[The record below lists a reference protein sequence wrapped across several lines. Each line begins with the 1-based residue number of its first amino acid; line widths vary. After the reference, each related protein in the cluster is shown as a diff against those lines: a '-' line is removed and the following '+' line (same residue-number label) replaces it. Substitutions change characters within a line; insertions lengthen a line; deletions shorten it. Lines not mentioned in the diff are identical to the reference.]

1 MAESPES
8 PESTSGL
15 GGEVP
20 SAYVGQPPNN
30 SVPASGQN
38 PTSTYSTIAPPP
50 KQHGGGTVRRVFT
63 ALLASLFLL
72 SIVANVYLYVILM
85 SLTAGPIESI
95 FTEGDHKNRIVILP
109 INGLISDQQVGFVR
123 AALSSLKQDPPKAL
137 ILRVQSPG
145 GGIGPSDR
153 IAHLLEDYKKARGDE
168 GGGIIVASFG
178 SIAAS
183 GGYYIAAGCDH
194 IVAEPTTITGSI
206 GVIAQGFTIAK
217 LLQTIG
223 IKPETITSTHAYKK
237 DMLDWTRD
245 WTDTDRRLLRRFL
258 DHGQE
263 RFVQIVHH
271 GRRKHLSLKQVNQ
284 IATGEPFTA
293 QEALD
298 NKLIDEEGYIEDAI
312 DAAKKLLGMTT
323 QDQPE
328 VTIMRQ
334 PTPLLKRI
342 TGVTGFPVGDR
353 LGDLSFNVEQT
364 RQLLI
369 ELTRPRLEYRLDL
382 LGP

>member
-1 MAESPES
+1 MTES

-20 SAYVGQPPNN
+20 SAYVGQPPNKT
-30 SVPASGQN
+30 VPTSGQN

-72 SIVANVYLYVILM
+72 SIVGNVYLYGILM

-109 INGLISDQQVGFVR
+109 VNGMISDQQVDFVR
-123 AALSSLKQDPPKAL
+123 AALSSLKQNPPKAL

-153 IAHLLEDYKKARGDE
+153 IAHLLAGYKKAMEDE

-183 GGYYIAAGCDH
+183 GGYYIAAGCDY

-206 GVIAQGFTIAK
+206 GVIAQGFTIAE

-223 IKPETITSTHAYKK
+223 IKPETITSTHANKK
-237 DMLDWTRD
+237 DLLDWTRD
-245 WTDTDRRLLRRFL
+245 WTDNDRRLLRRFL

-263 RFVQIVHH
+263 RFVKIVHH
-271 GRRKHLSLKQVNQ
+271 GRRKHMSLKQVTQ

-298 NKLIDEEGYIEDAI
+298 NKLIDEEGYLEDAI
-312 DAAKKLLGMTT
+312 ESAKQLLGMAT

-328 VTIMRQ
+328 VTIMQQ
-334 PTPLLKRI
+334 PVPLLKRI
-342 TGVTGFPVGDR
+342 ANVTSPSVGDR
-353 LGDLSFNVEQT
+353 LGDLPFNADQA

-369 ELTRPRLEYRLDL
+369 ELTRTRLEYRLDL